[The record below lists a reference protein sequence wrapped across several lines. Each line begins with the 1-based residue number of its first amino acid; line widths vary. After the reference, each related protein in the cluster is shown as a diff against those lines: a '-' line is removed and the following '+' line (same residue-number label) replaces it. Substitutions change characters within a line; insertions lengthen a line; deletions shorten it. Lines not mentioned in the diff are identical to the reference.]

1 MNNDRKY
8 QRYTISQSGNTS
20 DQPEV
25 FIEKE
30 LVRLVD
36 FSVGGFF
43 VVSESR
49 PSGDEINISV
59 KFGNSGKIDLVGRV
73 VRVKRDGD
81 MWGIAIDVSKN
92 YNLDTLK
99 EV

>member
-25 FIEKE
+25 FIGNK

-36 FSVGGFF
+36 FSVGGFY
-43 VVSESR
+43 VVSESK

-59 KFGNSGKIDLVGRV
+59 KFGNSGRIDLVGRV
-73 VRVKRDGD
+73 VRVKGEGD

-92 YNLDTLK
+92 YKLHTLR